1 MTTLRTMGD
10 VALDLAATKAI
21 KDHVTTLWE
30 NLRVEAGDHLEP
42 GDKKAAKLPDGTTG
56 ASILKTDPKP
66 TASWKVTDEA
76 AFLLWVKEH
85 RPSAIVEQVRSS
97 DTTSILGGIA
107 DTGEIP
113 DGVEEVTSQGRPTV
127 SVTQTPAQRQAVI
140 DAWRSGALVLPDP
153 VEAIE
158 A

>member
-1 MTTLRTMGD
+1 MSRTLGD
-10 VALDLAATKAI
+10 IALDLAGAKAI
-21 KDHVTTLWE
+21 KDHVTSLWE
-30 NLRVEAGDHLEP
+30 NLRAEAGEHLDP

-66 TASWKVTDEA
+66 TTAWKVTDEG

-85 RPSAIVEQVRSS
+85 RPTAIVEQVRSS
-97 DTTSILGGIA
+97 DTTSILSGIA
-107 DTGEIP
+107 DSGEIP
-113 DGVEEVTSQGRPTV
+113 DGVEEVTTQGRPTV

-153 VEAIE
+153 VEQIE
-158 A
+158 GGA